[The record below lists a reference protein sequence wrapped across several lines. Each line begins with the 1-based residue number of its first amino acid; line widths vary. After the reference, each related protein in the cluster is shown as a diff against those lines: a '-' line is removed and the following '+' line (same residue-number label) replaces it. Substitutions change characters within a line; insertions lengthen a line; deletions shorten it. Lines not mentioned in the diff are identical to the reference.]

1 MAHNIRSFE
10 RLVTYLVLTLILT
23 IVILFLFHE
32 FVAGPI
38 SLSKLIEQAVQ
49 IIVVLA
55 ALSFAVLIIRRFKP
69 ILSERVGIQI
79 TVIVQAILLIIAVV
93 VTVFG
98 VFSILKF
105 SVTDLLASA
114 GILSITI
121 GLVVSTFV
129 GSLLSGLMVFTTYQ
143 FKEGERVIV
152 NNIPGRVTRNDGAG
166 YANPN

>member
-1 MAHNIRSFE
+1 M
-10 RLVTYLVLTLILT
+10 
-23 IVILFLFHE
+23 
-32 FVAGPI
+32 
-38 SLSKLIEQAVQ
+38 
-49 IIVVLA
+49 
-55 ALSFAVLIIRRFKP
+55 
-69 ILSERVGIQI
+69 VGIQI

-152 NNIPGRVTRNDGAG
+152 NNIPGRVLENDGAG
-166 YANPN
+166 HANPN